1 MIQENDFLD
10 EARLLEGD
18 AALRSALADDAGVA
32 MPSNFAYTTM
42 LAVTACER
50 QREKRRRVV
59 AVVSMVA
66 VCLLGLVATVY
77 FVGQHIAD
85 FIMNMTRDISVT
97 KHDVPQIV
105 CVAVCFVFLASLNM
119 LLRKKFY

>member
-1 MIQENDFLD
+1 
-10 EARLLEGD
+10 
-18 AALRSALADDAGVA
+18 
-32 MPSNFAYTTM
+32 M

-66 VCLLGLVATVY
+66 VC
-77 FVGQHIAD
+77 
-85 FIMNMTRDISVT
+85 
-97 KHDVPQIV
+97 
-105 CVAVCFVFLASLNM
+105 FVFLASLNM

>member
-1 MIQENDFLD
+1 MLGGRTDAFG
-10 EARLLEGD
+10 LLVDRYG
-18 AALRSALADDAGVA
+18 RMV
-32 MPSNFAYTTM
+32 FA
-42 LAVTACER
+42 
-50 QREKRRRVV
+50 VV
-59 AVVSMVA
+59 AVTSMVA

-85 FIMNMTRDISVT
+85 FIINMVRDISVT

-119 LLRKKFY
+119 LLRKKLY